1 MSHSFHIYVTGT
13 GTGYIENVS
22 SPRPISKNVGVHRC
36 HYAPFSLSSSFTTKL
51 IDLIKKFQDKVDP
64 RHDLGLAEQALMVE
78 DNGIMGIITFDNSIE
93 ELLQEQFYD
102 EMNSR
107 TLCNCSLVR
116 MSKVDIVCE
125 EREDQR
131 RSGQNRADR
140 NHPLLLNNC
149 LSCASHEYDACE
161 LTPLVDINLKLTR
174 LFDFFFLDISC
185 GNVKFKKFGVHNC

>member
-51 IDLIKKFQDKVDP
+51 IDLIKNFQDKVDP

-149 LSCASHEYDACE
+149 LSCASHEYSRRC
-161 LTPLVDINLKLTR
+161 L
-174 LFDFFFLDISC
+174 
-185 GNVKFKKFGVHNC
+185 